1 MEANIASFPFCLINV
16 FKNRHHYPNML
27 LTLLATTI
35 TLCSLGKDRA
45 FLKIIRID
53 LKKHFAKVM
62 PESLD
67 DLWHLY
73 NIILKRDEVHART
86 TRQTK
91 PDDQYARPT
100 KAKRVPVNLGVQ
112 VEKMYWDRVL
122 NRLRVNGIVCAA
134 PEKLS
139 IKGSRHTIDVSI
151 NKPVTI
157 VKKHWLKH
165 ELDRLRRASK
175 ITAAPLTIIS
185 MDDEEYCV
193 AILRQY
199 GIDVKSGWR
208 AKLPGKFEA
217 EKRVKAKQLFF
228 KGALKSLR
236 EAWAPINSPIV
247 VIGPGYIKD
256 DFVDY
261 LHKEAKDVASSIIG
275 VKGVNSAG
283 LSGIQESL
291 RSGILSNMLEHM
303 RVADEMKAMEELL
316 ARLGQGKST
325 ITYGFDDV
333 EKASTYGAVEKLLV
347 ADSTLRETTD
357 EKRIALETLIKNVEE
372 ARGDIMVIS
381 TEHEAGTKLLSL
393 GGVAA
398 LLRFPLP

>member
-1 MEANIASFPFCLINV
+1 
-16 FKNRHHYPNML
+16 
-27 LTLLATTI
+27 
-35 TLCSLGKDRA
+35 
-45 FLKIIRID
+45 LKIFRID
-53 LKKHFAKVM
+53 LKKGFAKVM

-73 NIILKRDEVHART
+73 NIILEKDEVHAHT
-86 TRQTK
+86 TRQVK

-100 KAKRVPVNLGVQ
+100 KAKRVPVNLGVKA
-112 VEKMYWDRVL
+112 EKMFWDRVL
-122 NRLRVNGIVCAA
+122 NRLRINGIVCKA
-134 PEKLS
+134 PKKLS
-139 IKGSRHTIDVSI
+139 IKGSRHTINVTV

-157 VKKHWLKH
+157 IKKRWLKH
-165 ELDRLRRASK
+165 QLDRLKRASR

-193 AILRQY
+193 AVLRQY
-199 GIDVKSGWR
+199 GIETKVGER
-208 AKLPGKFEA
+208 ARLPGKLEA

-228 KGALKSLR
+228 KRALKSLR
-236 EAWAPINSPIV
+236 ETWAHLHSPIV
-247 VIGPGYIKD
+247 IIGPGFIKN
-256 DFVDY
+256 DFADY
-261 LHKEAKDVASSIIG
+261 VKNEAKDVAESIVG

-291 RSGILSNMLEHM
+291 RSGILSNVLKHM
-303 RVADEMKAMEELL
+303 RVADEMKTMEEFL
-316 ARLGQGKST
+316 ARLGKGKEDA
-325 ITYGFDDV
+325 TYGFNEI
-333 EKASTYGAVEKLLV
+333 EKAITYGAVEKLLV

-357 EKRIALETLIKNVEE
+357 EKRSALEKIMKNVEE
-372 ARGDIMVIS
+372 ARGTIMVLS

>member
-1 MEANIASFPFCLINV
+1 M
-16 FKNRHHYPNML
+16 
-27 LTLLATTI
+27 
-35 TLCSLGKDRA
+35 
-45 FLKIIRID
+45 KIFRID
-53 LKKHFAKVM
+53 LKKGFAKVM

-73 NIILKRDEVHART
+73 NIILEKDEVHART

-100 KAKRVPVNLGVQ
+100 KAKRVPVNLGVK
-112 VEKMYWDRVL
+112 VEKMFWDRIL
-122 NRLRVNGIVCAA
+122 NRLRINGIVCEA

-139 IKGSRHTIDVSI
+139 IKGSRHTINVTV
-151 NKPVTI
+151 NKPITI
-157 VKKHWLKH
+157 VKKRWQKH
-165 ELDRLRRASK
+165 ELDRLKRASR
-175 ITAAPLTIIS
+175 ITAAPLTIVSI
-185 MDDEEYCV
+185 DDEDYCV

-199 GIDVKSGWR
+199 GIDVKAGWR
-208 AKLPGKFEA
+208 TKLPGKFEA

-228 KGALKSLR
+228 KFALKSLR
-236 EAWAPINSPIV
+236 EAWGPLHSPII
-247 VIGPGYIKD
+247 VIGPGFIKD
-256 DFVDY
+256 DFVGY
-261 LHKEAKDVASSIIG
+261 VKNEAKDVAASIIG

-291 RSGILSNMLEHM
+291 RSGILSNMLEHV
-303 RVADEMKAMEELL
+303 RVADEMSAMEEFL
-316 ARLGQGKST
+316 ARLGKGKQNV
-325 ITYGFDDV
+325 TYGFSDV
-333 EKASTYGAVEKLLV
+333 EKAANYGAVEKLLV

-357 EKRIALETLIKNVEE
+357 EKRIALEKIMKTVEKT
-372 ARGDIMVIS
+372 RGEIMVLS

>member
-1 MEANIASFPFCLINV
+1 MKIN
-16 FKNRHHYPNML
+16 
-27 LTLLATTI
+27 
-35 TLCSLGKDRA
+35 
-45 FLKIIRID
+45 RID
-53 LKKHFAKVM
+53 LKKGFAKVM

-73 NIILKRDEVHART
+73 NIIVKRDEVHART
-86 TRQTK
+86 SRQVK

-122 NRLRVNGIVCAA
+122 NRLRINGIVCEA

-139 IKGSRHTIDVSI
+139 IKGSRHTIDVTV
-151 NKPVTI
+151 NTPLTI
-157 VKKHWLKH
+157 VKKQWQKH
-165 ELDRLRRASK
+165 ELDRLKRASK

-185 MDDEEYCV
+185 IDDEDYCV
-193 AILRQY
+193 AVLRQY
-199 GIDVKSGWR
+199 GIDVKAGER
-208 AKLPGKFEA
+208 TKLPGKFEA

-228 KGALKSLR
+228 RDALKSLR
-236 EAWAPINSPIV
+236 EAWLPLNSPIV
-247 VIGPGYIKD
+247 VLGPGFIKD

-261 LHKEAKDVASSIIG
+261 VNTEARDVAASIVG

-291 RSGILSNMLEHM
+291 RSGILSSVLQHV
-303 RVADEMKAMEELL
+303 RVADEMNAMEELL
-316 ARLGQGKST
+316 ARLGKGKST
-325 ITYGFDDV
+325 VTYGFSDV
-333 EKASTYGAVEKLLV
+333 EKAANYGAVEKLLV
-347 ADSTLRETTD
+347 ADSTLRDTPD
-357 EKRIALETLIKNVEE
+357 ENRVALEKIIKTVEE
-372 ARGDIMVIS
+372 ARGDIMVLS

>member
-1 MEANIASFPFCLINV
+1 
-16 FKNRHHYPNML
+16 
-27 LTLLATTI
+27 
-35 TLCSLGKDRA
+35 
-45 FLKIIRID
+45 LKIFRID
-53 LKKHFAKVM
+53 LKKGFAKVM

-86 TRQTK
+86 TRQVKT
-91 PDDQYARPT
+91 DDQYARPT

-122 NRLRVNGIVCAA
+122 NRLRINGIVCEA
-134 PEKLS
+134 PENLS
-139 IKGSRHTIDVSI
+139 IKGSRHTIDVTV
-151 NKPVTI
+151 NKPLTI
-157 VKKHWLKH
+157 IKKQWQKH
-165 ELDRLRRASK
+165 QLDRLKRASK
-175 ITAAPLTIIS
+175 ITAVPLTIIS

-199 GIDVKSGWR
+199 GIEVKVGVR
-208 AKLPGKFEA
+208 ARLPGKFEA

-236 EAWAPINSPIV
+236 EAWAPLNSPIV
-247 VIGPGYIKD
+247 VIGPGFIKD
-256 DFVDY
+256 EFVDY
-261 LHKEAKDVASSIIG
+261 VRKEAKDVAASIVG

-291 RSGILSNMLEHM
+291 RSGILSNVLQHM
-303 RVADEMKAMEELL
+303 RVADEMKAIEDFLS
-316 ARLGQGKST
+316 RLGKGKEDA
-325 ITYGFDDV
+325 TYGFNEV
-333 EKASTYGAVEKLLV
+333 EKAITYGAVEKLLV
-347 ADSTLRETTD
+347 ADSILRETTD
-357 EKRIALETLIKNVEE
+357 EKRRALEKLMKNVEE
-372 ARGDIMVIS
+372 ARGTIMVLS